1 MRHPMSLKARNEL
14 LASTAVRYQ
23 KSSKKEKQTILDEFT
38 MATGYRRKYAIRLLK
53 NYSPDQHQ
61 EQKRKPRV
69 RKYDAEV
76 QAALVVVWETTNR
89 ICSKRLVPFL
99 PEMVSVLERYGHL
112 SLSDDVRARL
122 LAISPSTVD
131 RLLYK
136 IRHGVRPSGLGTT
149 KPGTLLKG
157 QVPIRTFS
165 DWEDD
170 RPGFMEADLVAH
182 CGTFT
187 GGYFLQTLVMTDIS
201 TGWTEFAALLFRDQE
216 TVLRAIGRIREQ
228 IPFELLGLD
237 TDNGT
242 EFLNYLLLQYCI
254 SEEITFTRSRP
265 YKKNDQCHVEQKNGS
280 IIRKFI
286 GYDRFEGIQPCHILS
301 ALYELLRL
309 YVNFFQPSMKL
320 ISKTREGSRVLK
332 KYDQAQTP
340 YQRVQDADSVA
351 EASKQELRKQ
361 YEELDPIHLLISIEK
376 LQDQLW
382 PFAYLASGLTNPSN
396 SQNGAQLK
404 MSRPTQ
410 TYAGPSKQAEAHST
424 GPILEKT
431 DRMYRR
437 TQKKRQP
444 GPGKRWWR
452 TRPDPFSEVWAE
464 VEQKLGISPYAGAK
478 ALFMELQQQY
488 PGKFPIGQLRTF
500 QRRVKDWR
508 VEQATGRIEGEITA
522 NVLSTIPGNG
532 VFG

>member
-1 MRHPMSLKARNEL
+1 
-14 LASTAVRYQ
+14 
-23 KSSKKEKQTILDEFT
+23 
-38 MATGYRRKYAIRLLK
+38 
-53 NYSPDQHQ
+53 
-61 EQKRKPRV
+61 
-69 RKYDAEV
+69 
-76 QAALVVVWETTNR
+76 
-89 ICSKRLVPFL
+89 
-99 PEMVSVLERYGHL
+99 
-112 SLSDDVRARL
+112 
-122 LAISPSTVD
+122 
-131 RLLYK
+131 
-136 IRHGVRPSGLGTT
+136 
-149 KPGTLLKG
+149 
-157 QVPIRTFS
+157 
-165 DWEDD
+165 
-170 RPGFMEADLVAH
+170 
-182 CGTFT
+182 
-187 GGYFLQTLVMTDIS
+187 
-201 TGWTEFAALLFRDQE
+201 
-216 TVLRAIGRIREQ
+216 
-228 IPFELLGLD
+228 
-237 TDNGT
+237 
-242 EFLNYLLLQYCI
+242 
-254 SEEITFTRSRP
+254 
-265 YKKNDQCHVEQKNGS
+265 
-280 IIRKFI
+280 
-286 GYDRFEGIQPCHILS
+286 
-301 ALYELLRL
+301 
-309 YVNFFQPSMKL
+309 MKL

-340 YQRVQDADSVA
+340 YQCVQDADSVA

-444 GPGKRWWR
+444 GLGKRWWR

-500 QRRVKDWR
+500 QRRIKDWR